1 MSRMRTNRNRRT
13 TFVWTDTEEAQMRAI
28 FDEHPGISARQAAI
42 KFSRQ
47 NPNYPQNWRVYQKSL
62 DVMHSIREQQQE
74 TEEPIQLVPTITA
87 TTILGESGEPVDKFD
102 FVVTTTTLGTIA
114 APTLEAAKQMV
125 LDSIGKLGWNTL
137 HITVNPVRKQIE
149 AELDE
154 DKTD

>member
-1 MSRMRTNRNRRT
+1 
-13 TFVWTDTEEAQMRAI
+13 
-28 FDEHPGISARQAAI
+28 
-42 KFSRQ
+42 
-47 NPNYPQNWRVYQKSL
+47 
-62 DVMHSIREQQQE
+62 MHSIREQQQE